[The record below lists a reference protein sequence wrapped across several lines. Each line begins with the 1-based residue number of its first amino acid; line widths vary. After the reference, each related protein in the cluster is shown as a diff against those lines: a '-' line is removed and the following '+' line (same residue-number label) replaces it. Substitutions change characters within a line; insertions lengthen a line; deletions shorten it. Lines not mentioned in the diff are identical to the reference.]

1 MKVIRVGLAILTG
14 SVCVSSLYA
23 QKEAQAVIQ
32 APRVVAWVERQA
44 VRGVGASV
52 RPPYKPEPVTSEML
66 HGEIMFHAE
75 LAPAVSNYSRP
86 QAAIRPVRKN
96 PLYVS
101 PFRDFLREE
110 WELPAN
116 PQKEPISSASIPR
129 GYSGRSL
136 ESLRMECRSLGIPAQ
151 QCETL
156 SREELANFLLH
167 YKSRLESTQAASLLD
182 KGARTSP
189 KKHTEL
195 DVKTWAQAQPDFIVS
210 NYLDHGEEYTE
221 PFTGPV
227 TPLRIL
233 VVNDEWEE
241 VELFRAAAWKDGNV
255 RIDYAESVQKA
266 MYKLE
271 NRLDGYDIV
280 LLDHD
285 MYGGNG
291 SILSMWM
298 HEKNIS
304 IPAILFSREYIAPEW
319 LYKFNIKGRIYVDE
333 DPQAVL
339 NFARNIVTTGK
350 AYPAK

>member
-1 MKVIRVGLAILTG
+1 MKVIRVGLAILTV

-32 APRVVAWVERQA
+32 APRVVARVERQA
-44 VRGVGASV
+44 ARGMEMLVH
-52 RPPYKPEPVTSEML
+52 PPYLPSSMPTEILQGKITL
-66 HGEIMFHAE
+66 HTQ
-75 LAPAVSNYSRP
+75 LVSAVASYSQP
-86 QAAIRPVRKN
+86 QATTYPVHKSD
-96 PLYVS
+96 LYVS
-101 PFRDFLREE
+101 PLREFLQEE
-110 WELPAN
+110 WDLPSLT
-116 PQKEPISSASIPR
+116 QTTVVSSSPMPR

-167 YKSRLESTQAASLLD
+167 YKSHATAAQTPSLLD
-182 KGARTSP
+182 KGTGAP
-189 KKHTEL
+189 AQKLTES
-195 DVKTWAQAQPDFIVS
+195 DVKTWAQAQPDFIAS
-210 NYLDHGEEYTE
+210 NYIDDDAYTE

-233 VVNDEWEE
+233 VVNDEWDE
-241 VELFRAAAWKDGNV
+241 VELFRATAWKDGNV